1 MTTEKLWGKKNG
13 TERGLKNQPKND
25 NIEFRKKKMTKWK
38 SNLQSKNIQN
48 VSSYYGKN
56 WKVITIYLIIVTVI
70 IEIIVKMIV
79 MVVNKDNNK

>member
-1 MTTEKLWGKKNG
+1 MA
-13 TERGLKNQPKND
+13 
-25 NIEFRKKKMTKWK
+25 KWK
-38 SNLQSKNIQN
+38 SNMKSKNIHN

-79 MVVNKDNNK
+79 MLMNKDNNK